1 MTSAEPMVEELSS
14 GVFRVPGF
22 SRDQI
27 RTAIILLGAVGTI
40 HAEEAAEHR
49 GELLRAMLVSGID
62 PVPREVVAQARRL
75 ARHRQRL
82 LASGAFTTEALREM
96 RQDKSA
102 EATRTWISR
111 RRKQGV
117 VFTIEHDGL
126 VMVPAFE
133 LRPDGT
139 PRPGLAPAIRALNA
153 AGLGGWELW
162 TWFTARTPWLSG
174 RSPEEL
180 VDNDPDSVAAAA
192 RSFVSNLEA

>member
-1 MTSAEPMVEELSS
+1 MTNAEPMVEELSS

-49 GELLRAMLVSGID
+49 GELLRAMLVGGID

-96 RQDKSA
+96 RQDK
-102 EATRTWISR
+102 
-111 RRKQGV
+111 
-117 VFTIEHDGL
+117 
-126 VMVPAFE
+126 
-133 LRPDGT
+133 
-139 PRPGLAPAIRALNA
+139 
-153 AGLGGWELW
+153 
-162 TWFTARTPWLSG
+162 
-174 RSPEEL
+174 
-180 VDNDPDSVAAAA
+180 
-192 RSFVSNLEA
+192 